1 MMSKYYIRL
10 ELTDGQWHS
19 YDADN
24 FIVVDSKLEIII
36 NGSVISY
43 DFDLIKG
50 LAIDNKEEE

>member
-1 MMSKYYIRL
+1 MSKYYIRL
-10 ELTDGQWHS
+10 ELFDGQWYS
-19 YDADN
+19 YNADN

-36 NGSVISY
+36 DKSVISY